1 MAISPTAIITR
12 EIRRS
17 FLVLILGFAGEG
29 PAPHGLSYVAAGG
42 FATAREIL
50 HPAEAGFRMT
60 SMCCVLLSRLGR
72 LREACD
78 AGEAVEAGVEG
89 QDLFDSVSFHYRQV
103 DGVASGHLRVA

>member
-1 MAISPTAIITR
+1 
-12 EIRRS
+12 
-17 FLVLILGFAGEG
+17 
-29 PAPHGLSYVAAGG
+29 
-42 FATAREIL
+42 
-50 HPAEAGFRMT
+50 MT
-60 SMCCVLLSRLGR
+60 SVCSRDPVARWGPYLAGKSKIRGEECLRHTGLLPRLGW